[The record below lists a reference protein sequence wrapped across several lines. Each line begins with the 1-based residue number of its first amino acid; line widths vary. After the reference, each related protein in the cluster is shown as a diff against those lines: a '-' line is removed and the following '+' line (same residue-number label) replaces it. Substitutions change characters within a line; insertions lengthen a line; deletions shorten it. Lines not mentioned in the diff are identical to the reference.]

1 MHISERLTDDTA
13 EYLRQ
18 QIDDAGGQEVLFV
31 GSVNEEGMVERVT
44 ATARGH
50 DSAAPALY
58 PFMEKGEVVIH
69 NHPNGLLS
77 PSDAD
82 LQVATR
88 LGNQGIGF
96 YLVNNEVSRIYCVSE
111 PLAGGTEEEM
121 VADEL
126 AAYLEPGGAMETR
139 FEGYEA
145 REEQVRM
152 LRLVVRAF
160 NERRIAAVE
169 AGTGVGKSLAYLL
182 PAAWWAVRNKE
193 RVVVSTA
200 TINLQQQLLEKDIPL
215 TEKILNVSVGA
226 KLVKGRGNYL
236 CLRRMEDAVE
246 EMALFRHPGGELETI
261 REWASRTATGDRSDL
276 SFYPSGEV
284 WAKVCSEAD
293 ACMGLKCAYRER
305 CFVIKA
311 RKQAAASNLLLVNHH
326 LLFADLAARR
336 EGAGYEGVAVLPPA
350 KRIVFDEAHAVE
362 KSATGFFSTRYNKLM
377 LFKQLRRLY
386 YSRAKSAAGLAVT
399 VQKYSA
405 SPERFERIP
414 EKVQGLYDTAE
425 EFNGALL
432 SFLEGGSTYRITGE
446 AREAMADIFEGP
458 LKNVKQALSALL
470 SDLEGA
476 VESVKDEHAEESEV
490 FEISV
495 VYDRLGLLHS
505 VLSRIEQ
512 LEDEEEN
519 IYWMEKRFTGGREP
533 YVTLIVT
540 PLEIAGLM
548 REAVYEPNKTV
559 VSTSATLTVRKEFTF
574 WLSRVGLLPYR
585 ENGLLTERVESP
597 FSYRERVMLAV
608 PEDAPEPRQ
617 PEYQEYVSSFVA
629 EALDI
634 SGGSGLVLFTSY
646 GMLQKTFEEVAPKLE
661 QRGIRVLKQGADD
674 RSRLLSNFHRDVS
687 SVLFATDSF
696 WEGVDAPGESLKVV
710 LICRLPF
717 GVPTDPV
724 LKARM
729 EAIER
734 RGGNSFMEYAL
745 PQAAMKLRQ
754 GFGRLMRRKS
764 DRGIVCILD
773 SRIIRKSYGRILLE
787 TLPETAV
794 RKKGKEGLL
803 REFEQFLGAEEEAS
817 SAEGTDSGA

>member
-1 MHISERLTDDTA
+1 MNISQRLTAETA
-13 EYLRQ
+13 EYLRS
-18 QIDDAGGQEVLFV
+18 QIEDAEGQEVLFV
-31 GSVNEEGMVERVT
+31 GSVGEEGLVEGVT

-50 DSAAPALY
+50 DSAAPALF
-58 PFMEKGEVVIH
+58 PFMEKGDVVIH
-69 NHPNGLLS
+69 NHPSGVLS

-82 LQVATR
+82 LQIATR

-96 YLVNNEVSRIYCVSE
+96 YLVNNEVSRVYCVSE
-111 PLAGGTEEEM
+111 PVSGGAEEEM
-121 VADEL
+121 DPDEL
-126 AAYLEPGGAMETR
+126 AAYLEPGGAMETN

-152 LRLVVRAF
+152 LRSVVRAF

-182 PAAWWAVRNKE
+182 PAAWWAHRNRE
-193 RVVVSTA
+193 RVIVSTA

-215 TEKILNVSVGA
+215 AEKILGVSIGA

-236 CLRRMEDAVE
+236 CLRRMEDAFE
-246 EMALFRHPGGELETI
+246 EMALFRQPGGELETI
-261 REWASRTATGDRSDL
+261 REWASQTATGDRSDL
-276 SFYPSGEV
+276 AFYPSGEV

-293 ACMGLKCAYRER
+293 ACMGLKCPHREQ
-305 CFVIKA
+305 CFVLKA

-326 LLFADLAARR
+326 LLFADLAARKD
-336 EGAGYEGVAVLPPA
+336 GAGYEGVAVLPPA
-350 KRIVFDEAHAVE
+350 KRIIFDEAHAVE

-386 YSRAKSAAGLAVT
+386 FPRTKSSGGLAVT
-399 VQKYSA
+399 VQKYSGK
-405 SPERFERIP
+405 PELFEYIP
-414 EKVQGLYDTAE
+414 EKVQKLYDAAE
-425 EFNGALL
+425 ELDGALVG
-432 SFLEGGSTYRITGE
+432 FLQGENTYRITGE
-446 AREAMADIFEGP
+446 TKEELADIFAGP
-458 LKNVKQALSALL
+458 LTNVKQALTVLL
-470 SDLEGA
+470 TDLEQA
-476 VESVKDEHAEESEV
+476 LSTVKEEHADESEV
-490 FEISV
+490 FEAGV
-495 VYDRLGLLHS
+495 VLERLGVLHS
-505 VLSRIEQ
+505 VLSRIEAV
-512 LEDEEEN
+512 EEEEEN
-519 IYWMEKRFTGGREP
+519 IYWMERRAAGGRDP
-533 YVTLIVT
+533 YVTLIAT
-540 PLEIAGLM
+540 PLEIAELM
-548 REAVYEPNKTV
+548 REAVFEPNKTV
-559 VSTSATLTVRKEFTF
+559 IATSATLTVKKEFTF

-585 ENGLLTERVESP
+585 ENGLLTDRVESP

-617 PEYQEYVSSFVA
+617 LEYQEYVSSFAA

-634 SGGSGLVLFTSY
+634 SEGSGLVLFTSY
-646 GMLQKTFEEVAPKLE
+646 GMLQKTYEAVAPKLE
-661 QRGIRVLKQGADD
+661 QRGIRALKQGTDD
-674 RSRLLSNFHRDVS
+674 RSRLLTAFHRDVS

-724 LKARM
+724 IKARM
-729 EAIER
+729 EAIEQ

-773 SRIIRKSYGRILLE
+773 SRIIRKSYGGVLLE
-787 TLPETAV
+787 TLPDTEV
-794 RKKGKEGLL
+794 RRKGKEELL
-803 REFEQFLGAEEEAS
+803 REFEDFLWSRDAQ
-817 SAEGTDSGA
+817 